1 MTQPRLKSKLIINAA
16 VRLCNEN
23 GILATVVQLGD
34 PDAGAIYLKVS
45 GLNRYCVIFTQQR
58 KTDGTLGWV
67 KVSGEIAIHEA
78 EADEYLERQMKYD
91 NDIWILEIE
100 DQKYRNPLA

>member
-45 GLNRYCVIFTQQR
+45 GLNRDCVIFTQQR
-58 KTDGTLGWV
+58 TTDETLGWI
-67 KVSGEIAIHEA
+67 KVSGERAIQEK
-78 EADEYLERQMKYD
+78 EADEYLERQIKYD
-91 NDIWILEIE
+91 NDIWVLEIE
-100 DQKYRNPLA
+100 DQQYRNPFA

>member
-16 VRLCNEN
+16 VRLCSEN
-23 GILATVVQLGD
+23 GLLATVVQLGD

-45 GLNRYCVIFTQQR
+45 GLNRDCVIFTQQR
-58 KTDGTLGWV
+58 TADEKLGWV
-67 KVSGEIAIHEA
+67 KVSGEMAIHEE
-78 EADEYLERQMKYD
+78 EADEYLGRQIKYD

-100 DQKYRNPLA
+100 DQKYRNPFA